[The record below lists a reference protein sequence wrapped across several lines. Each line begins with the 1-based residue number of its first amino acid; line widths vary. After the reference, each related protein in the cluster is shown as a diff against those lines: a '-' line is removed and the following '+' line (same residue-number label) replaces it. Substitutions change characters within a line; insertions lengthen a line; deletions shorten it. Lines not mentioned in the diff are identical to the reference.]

1 MPTITQIKLPSG
13 TVYDLAGADGGLKY
27 KGTLGTGGDI
37 TTLPTASASNKE
49 YVYRVITAGT
59 YESQSAVVDDW
70 FYSDGS
76 AWRIIKTHDTQ
87 YPLATTSVDGLMSK
101 TDKAKLNTIASGAE
115 VNQNAFSNIK
125 VGSTTVAADTTT
137 DTVEFALGSG
147 EAHLTITP
155 DATNDKVT
163 FATTGF
169 GTAAG
174 QDYTTS
180 VTSGSNDLV
189 TSGAVYTAIDNIPD
203 PMVFKGTVGDSSV
216 TVTWANLPAPS
227 SASGSENVGWTYKAT
242 SARTTSQTSTLT
254 QNVKAGDT
262 IISDGTNWVVIPS
275 GDEPSGTVTSVAA
288 GVGLTT
294 ASGSAITS
302 SGTVKAKLKSETASS
317 RTAASKGST
326 ANREYA
332 VGVDSAGDLSVNI
345 PWTDTTYTFA
355 EGDTDGAFK
364 VTSGGSDTLVPVHKA
379 VINVEYDSTSGY
391 LKKTQVDGNPSTSN
405 IAKLSTTTVPNVT
418 SVGSAPTLGTAIPAD
433 DITAWT
439 TNTPTAV
446 TFNVEGTQLQI
457 GVTNGVAASLSYTAK
472 SIPNVT
478 SVGSAPTLGSAIT
491 VATGFTTT

>member
-87 YPLATTSVDGLMSK
+87 YSTATTTANGLMSS
-101 TDKAKLNTIASGAE
+101 TDKTKLNSIQDHAE
-115 VNQNAFSNIK
+115 INQNAFSNIK

-189 TSGAVYTAIDNIPD
+189 TSGAVATAIDNIPD
-203 PMVFKGTVGDSSV
+203 PMIFKGTVGDSSV

-317 RTAASKGST
+317 LTAASKGST

-332 VGVDSAGDLSVNI
+332 VGVDSAGNLSVNI

-355 EGDTDGAFK
+355 EGSTDG
-364 VTSGGSDTLVPVHKA
+364 S
-379 VINVEYDSTSGY
+379 II
-391 LKKTQVDGNPSTSN
+391 VDGTN
-405 IAKLSTTTVPNVT
+405 IAVHNAVTNVSYDTTNKEFKQSKNGGTPTVVAKLSTTTVPNVT
-418 SVGSAPTLGTAIPAD
+418 SVGSAPSKT
-433 DITAWT
+433 DINIKEVDTFT
-439 TNTPTAV
+439 PNTPTAISF
-446 TFNVEGTQLQI
+446 TVEGTQLQI
-457 GVTNGVAASLSYTAK
+457 GVTNGVAASLTTNDETVSY
-472 SIPNVT
+472 VT
-478 SVGSAPTLGSAIT
+478 SVGSVPTLGSAIT